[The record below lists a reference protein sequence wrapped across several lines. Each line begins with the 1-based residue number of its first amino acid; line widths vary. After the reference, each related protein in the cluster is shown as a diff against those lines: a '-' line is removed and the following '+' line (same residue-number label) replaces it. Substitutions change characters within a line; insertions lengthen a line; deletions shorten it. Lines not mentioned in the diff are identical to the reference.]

1 MFTGG
6 LVADISFCFLKVE
19 FVHEVMRCAKGGE
32 RGLERGLEREGSREC
47 RDRASRESIEREY
60 RERE

>member
-6 LVADISFCFLKVE
+6 LVADISFCFLKLE

-32 RGLERGLEREGSREC
+32 RGLERERERGLEKETMILFLLDVSKKC
-47 RDRASRESIEREY
+47 RIKG
-60 RERE
+60 